1 MLETNSIP
9 QEETKNHKGIP
20 RRLFLATLERIR
32 EGINSKRIS
41 IKVDTDSIPIPIEE
55 IQDPTEYLSDFIQ
68 TGGIIICNH
77 TEAGNSIHKLMQHT
91 SLGGSTPL
99 DALVLVEMVNEAR
112 QRLREKGID
121 SPIPMMLQRVN
132 FNEDPTNIAKT
143 ARQIQHFQEAV
154 SDIVQLVSVTP
165 GISNGINLG
174 AMKKAINHVKE
185 GGILIL
191 FPEGE
196 GYPAGEDLESHTVY
210 EGAIWISQKT
220 GKPIMP
226 VYAKGTESYTGT
238 LGLGGRTQEGN
249 VEVYLGP
256 KCDPGVGSD
265 INSWREIVR
274 MQDKYDLRVKSGTPL
289 KQ

>member
-9 QEETKNHKGIP
+9 QEVTKNHKGIP

-41 IKVDTDSIPIPIEE
+41 VAVDTDIISNEEAQEPIE
-55 IQDPTEYLSDFIQ
+55 YLADFIQ
-68 TGGIIICNH
+68 SGGIVIANH

-99 DALVLVEMVNEAR
+99 DALVLVEMVNETR
-112 QRLREKGID
+112 QRLRERGIE

-132 FNEDPTNIAKT
+132 FDEDPTNIANT
-143 ARQIQHFQEAV
+143 AQQIKHFQNTV
-154 SDIVQLVSVTP
+154 NDIVQLVSVTP
-165 GISNGINLG
+165 GINSGTNIG
-174 AMKKAINHVKE
+174 AMKKATNHVKE
-185 GGILIL
+185 GGVLIL

-196 GYPAGEDLESHTVY
+196 GYPAGEDLQSHTVY
-210 EGAIWISQKT
+210 EGATWISQKT

-226 VYAKGTESYTGT
+226 VYVKGTESYTGT
-238 LGLGGRTQEGN
+238 LGLVGRTQEGN

-256 KCDPGVGSD
+256 KCDPEVGSVKNAWSD
-265 INSWREIVR
+265 VVR